1 MIKLFNIIKKLF
13 TNNKVQKKSI
23 PIQNLTLTEYL
34 AQNISDY
41 SEEYGDIR
49 IIEPYTL
56 EKCIM
61 RYKDGYLTDESKK
74 IWAAFLE
81 HYKGYYVIK
90 SKVETFAE
98 SPKVVNYTIEIVKD
112 PRDSYNSY
120 EFIGSMV

>member
-41 SEEYGDIR
+41 SEEYGDIC

-81 HYKGYYVIK
+81 HYKRYYVIK